1 MKQYILAFLVAFSA
15 AVFALAEDAALG
27 VSEIKKSQQIETEKS
42 YYAGLNLGMGGYP
55 QVKNV
60 DRGYNFSVVG
70 GYYISKKISAEIGAG
85 VAKSQLISANLLVAN
100 RVDTFNIDQYQFLI
114 SSKYTL
120 SDLAGLSIKP
130 AVGVAVAYT
139 YRSYNQLNGL
149 TTNSGKT
156 GNSLALDAGLGLGL
170 EYDISEKYAVGF
182 DTKYMFN
189 LSHQINANY
198 ANPSYGYNGIA
209 LESLEYYIATLT
221 AKMNF

>member
-1 MKQYILAFLVAFSA
+1 MKQYNLAFLVAFLTTA
-15 AVFALAEDAALG
+15 FAFAEDAALG
-27 VSEIKKSQQIETEKS
+27 VSEIKKSEKIENEKS
-42 YYAGLNLGMGGYP
+42 YYTGLNLGMGGYP

-85 VAKSQLISANLLVAN
+85 LAKSQLISTNLLVAN
-100 RVDTFNIDQYQFLI
+100 RVDTFNIDQYQFLV

-130 AVGVAVAYT
+130 NIGLAMAYT

-156 GNSLALDAGLGLGL
+156 GNSSALDAGLGFGL
-170 EYDISEKYAVGF
+170 EYDISEKYVVGV

-198 ANPSYGYNGIA
+198 ANPSYGYNGVA
-209 LESLEYYIATLT
+209 LESLEYYIASLT